1 MVRIV
6 AYLPGPSG
14 DPGTERC
21 HALPAKMKE
30 RMARHHFHILDGKA
44 DLDHHGTELA
54 DLEAAKEEEALKLA
68 GEVLRESKPGDIW
81 AIKSWKLLVN
91 GYPSPEAGRTYFT
104 LALSAA
110 DDVSA

>member
-1 MVRIV
+1 MPR
-6 AYLPGPSG
+6 Y
-14 DPGTERC
+14 
-21 HALPAKMKE
+21 
-30 RMARHHFHILDGKA
+30 HFHILDGKA
-44 DLDHHGTELA
+44 GLDHHGTELA
-54 DLEAAKEEEALKLA
+54 DLDAAKEEAVKLA

-81 AIKSWKLLVN
+81 EIKSWKLLVN